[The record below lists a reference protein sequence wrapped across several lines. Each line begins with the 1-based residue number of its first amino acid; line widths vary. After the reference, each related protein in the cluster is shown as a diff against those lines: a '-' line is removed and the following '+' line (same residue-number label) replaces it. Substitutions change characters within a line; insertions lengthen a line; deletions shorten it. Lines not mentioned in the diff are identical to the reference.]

1 LIQFWIGKFRESIS
15 VHNGDVVNNT
25 AVQNFIGIEN
35 MMSNKFVGTL
45 LLSAIAITASTAAL
59 AKKPENLWGL
69 GLGAV
74 ISDQGYIGVSNE
86 VTPVPVIYYQTE
98 NFQLL
103 GPNFSYKLAEMSD
116 LTFSITG
123 QLRFDGFEEDD
134 SDIFIG
140 MDDRS
145 GSFDLGLLV
154 GYETNLGDFSAEF
167 ITDATN
173 EHKGNEFSLTY
184 SKSYDFETY
193 SIKPYLTLTRQ
204 SEDIIDYYY
213 GVHANEVTQNR
224 ALYLGE
230 ATTNAEIGVQAN
242 WRVGQHHNFITY
254 ASHTVYG
261 SEIKDSPLIDASG
274 SVNVILAYMYVF

>member
-1 LIQFWIGKFRESIS
+1 
-15 VHNGDVVNNT
+15 
-25 AVQNFIGIEN
+25 
-35 MMSNKFVGTL
+35 MSNKFVGTL
-45 LLSAIAITASTAAL
+45 LLSAIAITTSTTAL
-59 AKKPENLWGL
+59 AEKPESLWGL

-123 QLRFDGFEEDD
+123 QLRFDGFEEGD

-154 GYETNLGDFSAEF
+154 DYETNFGDFSAQF

-184 SKSYDFETY
+184 SKLYDFKTY

-213 GVHANEVTQNR
+213 GVHAHEVTQNR

-242 WRVGQHHNFITY
+242 WLVGQHHNFITY
-254 ASHTVYG
+254 ASYTEYG

-274 SVNVILAYMYVF
+274 GVNVILGYMYVF

>member
-1 LIQFWIGKFRESIS
+1 LLKFKLGKFRESIPL
-15 VHNGDVVNNT
+15 HNDDILNNT
-25 AVQNFIGIEN
+25 AIQNLIGVEN

-45 LLSAIAITASTAAL
+45 LLSAIALTASTTAL
-59 AKKPENLWGL
+59 AEKPESRWGL

-103 GPNFSYKLAEMSD
+103 GPNFSYKLAEIND
-116 LTFSITG
+116 LAFNFTG

-134 SDIFIG
+134 SDIFLG
-140 MDDRS
+140 MEDRS
-145 GSFDLGLLV
+145 GSFDLGLSV
-154 GYETNLGDFSAEF
+154 DYATSIGDFSVQF

-184 SKSYDFETY
+184 SKSYNFETY

-213 GVHANEVTQNR
+213 GVRANEVTESR

-254 ASHTVYG
+254 ASYTAYG

-274 SVNVILAYMYVF
+274 SANVIVGYMYVF